1 MKPGRSLPAL
11 LAAAIALATSAAVI
25 AGSIHVMPTTI
36 TLGPGKA
43 TAVLMV
49 TNEGDE
55 PVNAQVRVL
64 EWNQNGGQDALAQTQ
79 KVVASPPMTTLAPK
93 QTQSIRVVRVDK
105 SPVNAEEAYR
115 LLVDEV
121 PDPAKAPKNGV
132 AVQMRYS
139 VPVFVLPKAT
149 MPPGNVTVTAQATGN
164 ALSLKAHNPGEA
176 HVQLANVSVEHQG
189 GSTTPVQPGLLGYV
203 LPGGTMQWK
212 LDVPANAA
220 ANGRPVRVHAD
231 INGQP
236 LNVDL

>member
-1 MKPGRSLPAL
+1 MKSGRS
-11 LAAAIALATSAAVI
+11 IALPLALALAVSTAAI

-49 TNEGDE
+49 TNEGDD
-55 PVNAQVRVL
+55 PINAQVRVL
-64 EWNQNGGQDALAQTQ
+64 EWSQNGGKDALAPTQ
-79 KVVASPPMTTLAPK
+79 KIVASPPMATLAPK

-105 SPVNAEEAYR
+105 SPATAEEAYR

-121 PDPAKAPKNGV
+121 PDPAKAPRTGV
-132 AVQMRYS
+132 TVQMRYS

-164 ALSLKAHNPGEA
+164 ALSLKAHNPSEA
-176 HVQLANVSVEHQG
+176 HVQLADVSVEHPG

-203 LPGGTMQWK
+203 LPGGTMQWT
-212 LDVPANAA
+212 LAVPPNAA
-220 ANGRPVRVHAD
+220 ANGRPMRVHANV
-231 INGQP
+231 NGQP